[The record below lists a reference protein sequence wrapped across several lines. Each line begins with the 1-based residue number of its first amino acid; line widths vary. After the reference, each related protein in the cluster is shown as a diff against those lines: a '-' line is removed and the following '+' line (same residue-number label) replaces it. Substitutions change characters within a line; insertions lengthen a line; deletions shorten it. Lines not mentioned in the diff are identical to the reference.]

1 MVEQCRSHNTSELGQ
16 GVNTITMTAAEK
28 KAMRDEIERKK
39 RAAKKKKAEAERMRK
54 LAEEAEMEKGRGTS
68 HNMHQMFAIINY
80 VWGLYVHIKII
91 IVTDAKKHN
100 MKRGIE
106 FEISVQH

>member
-28 KAMRDEIERKK
+28 KAMRDEIDRKK
-39 RAAKKKKAEAERMRK
+39 KAAKKKKAEAERMRK

-68 HNMHQMFAIINY
+68 RHNIINY
-80 VWGLYVHIKII
+80 VWGLYVHIKSI
-91 IVTDAKKHN
+91 IVTDEEKYN
-100 MKRGIE
+100 MKRDIE
-106 FEISVQH
+106 FENFCPTLR